1 MIWTHTAAAI
11 LGAVIAASGT
21 WKVGQWR
28 LDAYKV
34 EAMREK
40 LAAEQTAYNVATQ
53 RMKEAQNAQR
63 QAAARAEQARRDADR
78 ARADAD
84 GLRDQLARAALPVP
98 GEPAAACAD
107 RTATVAQL
115 LDQCVGLAQSLARAA
130 DGHANDART
139 LIEAWPK

>member
-1 MIWTHTAAAI
+1 MIWTHTLAAI
-11 LGAVIAASGT
+11 IGAVLAASGT

-63 QAAARAEQARRDADR
+63 QAAARAEQARRDAAA
-78 ARADAD
+78 ARGAAD
-84 GLRDQLARAALPVP
+84 GLRDDLATALRTNSYSL
-98 GEPAAACAD
+98 AACNDGAAIVADVLQRCTGAYRDLAQTAD
-107 RTATVAQL
+107 R
-115 LDQCVGLAQSLARAA
+115 LD
-130 DGHANDART
+130 NDRRT
-139 LIEAWPK
+139 LMDAWPK